1 MRIYSFDR
9 LTGEYTGDTTAMANP
24 AFGEEGQ
31 PEFLFPAQTTEVPP
45 PSTALNQVACFV
57 SGAWE
62 VVSDHRG
69 EVGYTVE
76 GVGVQIT
83 ELGKTIENLNLQRT
97 KPITAQAVRAERNG
111 KLMMSDWTQLS
122 DVPQIIKDRYTA
134 YRQSLRD
141 VPQQTGFP
149 ENVQWPAQPEST

>member
-9 LTGEYTGDTTAMANP
+9 ITGEYIGDTVASPNP

-45 PSTALNQVACFV
+45 PSTAPNQIACFI

-69 EVGYTVE
+69 EVGYTVD
-76 GVGVQIT
+76 GAAVQIT
-83 ELGKTIENLNLQRT
+83 ELGKTIEGLNLQRT
-97 KPITAQAVRAERNG
+97 RPITAQAIRAERDT
-111 KLMMSDWTQLS
+111 KLMVSDWTQLS
-122 DVPQIIKDRYTA
+122 DVPQTVKDRYVS
-134 YRQSLRD
+134 YRQALRD
-141 VPQQTGFP
+141 VPSQSGFP
-149 ENVQWPAQPEST
+149 TEVTWPTKPE